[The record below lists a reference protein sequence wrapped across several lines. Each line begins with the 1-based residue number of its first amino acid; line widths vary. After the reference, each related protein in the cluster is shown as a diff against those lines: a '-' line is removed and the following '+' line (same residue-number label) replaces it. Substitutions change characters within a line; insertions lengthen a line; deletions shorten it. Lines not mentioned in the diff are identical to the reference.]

1 MENEATLAYG
11 KALAAIKAADAVFH
25 PVRDA
30 YRARK
35 VSDAEFLAAQAAHK
49 VAEAAFDVA
58 FAAARDAQV
67 GLPPE
72 TCKGCHCEAVDGL
85 VDGYC
90 SQCAN
95 VCIHWGYTRA
105 QLSEAFDRVKSPENW
120 KLPIDA
126 TLEGRLS
133 GPEKTVIEAA
143 VIFYAGC
150 SAIFTTEIKGRGY
163 STRVRAAG
171 YYAAVG
177 A

>member
-30 YRARK
+30 YRAGK

-67 GLPPE
+67 GMPPK
-72 TCKGCHCEAVDGL
+72 TCKGCHCEAAEL
-85 VDGYC
+85 VGEYC

-95 VCIHWGYTRA
+95 VCVFKGYTRA
-105 QLSEAFDRVKSPENW
+105 QLSEAFDSVKNPEQW
-120 KLPIDA
+120 KLPIDHTFA
-126 TLEGRLS
+126 RELS
-133 GPEKTVIEAA
+133 ADEKAVIESA
-143 VIFYAGC
+143 VSFYAGC
-150 SAIFTTEIKGRGY
+150 ICYFVAVTLGKHGTF
-163 STRVRAAG
+163 TRVHAVG
-171 YYAAVG
+171 YYVAVG